1 MGKILGIRIQNY
13 GSLKDVKMG
22 RLFSD
27 QSGEDLDNMVVII
40 GASGTGKSTL
50 ADAFGFISDCLST
63 DVETACDASHRGG
76 YDQLVSQGADGP
88 IHFEI
93 YYRETS
99 NARPITY
106 ELTINKDDEN
116 RPYVEEERLR
126 QRRQGNSYG
135 RPLSFLYLIRGQG
148 YAFEGADSGQ
158 EDGGRDYG
166 RRVEVEMVDPRKLGG
181 VTLGAMKQYSRIEKF
196 LMFLRSWYLCY
207 FTPDAARQMR
217 SAAPAQY
224 LDRTGSNLNNVA
236 QYMYRDNPKTFKR
249 VLDEIRTKI
258 PNIEKI
264 EPVKMRSGQMVL
276 QFWKKGFTEPFFSQ
290 RMSDGTLKLFAYY
303 LLLNEK
309 TPRQLVFVE
318 EPENG
323 LYHKH
328 LSDLALEMK
337 HNVGTRF
344 VKQLFVTT
352 HSRFFVNGL
361 EPRRVWV
368 LEKTPGGFSAVRRA
382 SDYDAVSELVKEGA
396 PLGDLWYSDYFG

>member
-27 QSGEDLDNMVVII
+27 QSGEDLDNMVAII
-40 GASGTGKSTL
+40 GASGTGKSML

-76 YDQLVSQGADGP
+76 YDQLVSQGADAP

-148 YAFEGADSGQ
+148 YAFEGADGGQ

-166 RRVEVEMVDPRKLGG
+166 RRVEVEMVDPRKLGI
-181 VTLGAMKQYSRIEKF
+181 VTLGAMKQYSRSEKF

-207 FTPDAARQMR
+207 FTPDAARQMQ

-290 RMSDGTLKLFAYY
+290 RMSDVGVSGGCDLSRRQGADEKGLPDLCGARQAQARVGGEHRAAHVPGCKCIAEFSIFFERDPKADFAG
-303 LLLNEK
+303 N
-309 TPRQLVFVE
+309 
-318 EPENG
+318 
-323 LYHKH
+323 
-328 LSDLALEMK
+328 
-337 HNVGTRF
+337 
-344 VKQLFVTT
+344 
-352 HSRFFVNGL
+352 
-361 EPRRVWV
+361 RVSV
-368 LEKTPGGFSAVRRA
+368 
-382 SDYDAVSELVKEGA
+382 
-396 PLGDLWYSDYFG
+396 